1 MSLNDADQL
10 RSAHKKSRRARN
22 ERSWKFYQALIL
34 TDFFARFLKDLNN
47 YYFSFLSF
55 VYLFIKLFI

>member
-1 MSLNDADQL
+1 MSLNNADQL
-10 RSAHKKSRRARN
+10 RSAHKNSMRARN

-47 YYFSFLSF
+47 
-55 VYLFIKLFI
+55 